1 MSVVSDYSTA
11 NFVYPAYL
19 QRQLKSYL
27 CIFTTNDILDVQHPN
42 KKDFDFVAG
51 ELLLV
56 NKPYKWTSFDVVG
69 KLRNAFKPVK
79 LKVGHAGTLD
89 PLATGLLIIC
99 TGKMTKQIDTFQAE
113 EKEYTGTMIL
123 GATTPSYDMET
134 EPDATFDSSNITA
147 EQIKATCAKFTGDIQ
162 QYPPAHSAIKI
173 DGERLYE
180 KARRGEEV
188 ERRLRFVTISEF
200 EITRVELPEVDFRVV
215 CSKGTYIR
223 SLVHDFGA
231 ALNNGAYLSKLRRV
245 RSGNYEV
252 ANAWEVMELF
262 NFIKDHKINKSEIEI
277 SKSEI

>member
-1 MSVVSDYSTA
+1 MD
-11 NFVYPAYL
+11 
-19 QRQLKSYL
+19 
-27 CIFTTNDILDVQHPN
+27 TTNPKTKQFN
-42 KKDFDFVAG
+42 FAEG

-69 KLRNAFKPVK
+69 KLRNSFKPLK

-99 TGKMTKQIDTFQAE
+99 TGKMTKQIDSFQAE

-134 EPDATFDSSNITA
+134 EVDEKFDTSNLYD
-147 EQIKATCAKFTGDIQ
+147 EQIRNACKQFMGDIQ
-162 QYPPAHSAIKI
+162 QYPPAHSAVKI

-188 ERRLRFVTISEF
+188 ELRLRNVTISEF
-200 EITRVELPEVDFRVV
+200 EITRIELPEVDFRVV

-223 SLVHDFGA
+223 SLVNDFGK
-231 ALNNGAYLSKLRRV
+231 ALNNGAYLSNLVRT
-245 RSGNYEV
+245 RSGNFKL
-252 ANAWEVMELF
+252 NDAWEVMDLV
-262 NFIKDHKINKSEIEI
+262 NVIKEQKQISE
-277 SKSEI
+277 